1 MKYDLGLAMHENH
14 KAWKTFRIAHKKV
27 RYGDVPVAD
36 RERLLAF
43 NERLKRL

>member
-1 MKYDLGLAMHENH
+1 MKYDLGLAIHESQ
-14 KAWKTFRIAHKKV
+14 KAWRAFRIAHKKV

-36 RERLLAF
+36 RELLLAF